1 MSKLWIIHGMRYDIA
16 IMNMDKSQKHI
27 ESQKQMAIEY
37 MQYDV
42 ISVI

>member
-1 MSKLWIIHGMRYDIA
+1 
-16 IMNMDKSQKHI
+16 MNVDKSQKHV

-42 ISVI
+42 ISLM

>member
-1 MSKLWIIHGMRYDIA
+1 MKT
-16 IMNMDKSQKHI
+16 DKSQKHV

-42 ISVI
+42 ISVM

>member
-16 IMNMDKSQKHI
+16 IMNMDKSQKHT